1 MRETHALGVAE
12 VSTPPPWIAVAGAS
26 GFIGTALV
34 RRLLAAG
41 QNVVAL
47 SRSIDDAWTARL
59 VAHSGA
65 GVNRR
70 LRVRRGDLRDRTFL
84 AEALRGV
91 QTLFYLAA
99 EQAHHLPPRSDLD
112 LIAAN
117 IEATLTVSACAAE
130 RDVHSLVWVSSAL
143 VYGTKSAEPRSEDA
157 ALRPETAYAA
167 AKAAGEIVAC
177 GAGRASGQTVTIVRP
192 FNCYGPGQSGH
203 SFLGRLI
210 SEAKAGD
217 EIHLEHLNSVRDF
230 VYVDDVVEGLVRAA
244 ERHSDDQLVINI
256 GTGVATSLV
265 EAVEMFRSLAARH
278 YTIRTKELESMPR
291 TDHLVADAQRAAATL
306 GWFPHCDLAS
316 GLQKVLIDAGI
327 GCRLGVT

>member
-1 MRETHALGVAE
+1 M
-12 VSTPPPWIAVAGAS
+12 STPSHWMAVAGAS

-41 QNVVAL
+41 RNVVAL
-47 SRSIDDAWTARL
+47 SRSIDDAWTGRL
-59 VAHSGA
+59 LAHSGPV
-65 GVNRR
+65 VNDR

-84 AEALRGV
+84 AEALRGAR
-91 QTLFYLAA
+91 TLFYLAA
-99 EQAHHLPPRSDLD
+99 EQPHRLPPNSDLD
-112 LIAAN
+112 LLVAN
-117 IEATLTVSACAAE
+117 IEATLSVSACAAE
-130 RDVHSLVWVSSAL
+130 KGVHSLVWVSSGL
-143 VYGTKSAEPRSEDA
+143 VYGTGSAEPRSEDA

-167 AKAAGEIVAC
+167 AKAAGEIIAC
-177 GAGRASGQTVTIVRP
+177 GAGRASRQTVTIVRP
-192 FNCYGPGQSGH
+192 FNCYGPGQNGH

-244 ERHSDDQLVINI
+244 ERHSDDQLVVNL

-265 EAVEMFRSLAARH
+265 EAVEIFRSLAARH
-278 YTIRTKELESMPR
+278 YTIRTKELGSMLR
-291 TDHLVADAQRAAATL
+291 TDHLVADTQRAAAAL
-306 GWFPHCDLAS
+306 GWLPHWGLAS

-327 GCRLGVT
+327 PCRL